1 MRLQIAR
8 REAHAARDAARAGL
22 AAAVA
27 ELARR
32 PRRRAQAAAEA
43 QVARARLVAR
53 LERVL
58 GLAEFSRYID
68 FNQDGSITIVD
79 DPTFRAEP
87 AYLFPGA
94 FRGATLNVHTF
105 DRPRFAP
112 FKKSTCYG
120 AVAGRAR
127 LVEMATHSRES
138 HLAVDT
144 YMDVDEIKRNGSWGS
159 NPATVITDEYIE
171 WTAREILAY
180 ASFLDAPSIDFK
192 PYGEIAS
199 DNLDRL
205 VAAITRIQNEEM

>member
-1 MRLQIAR
+1 MINNGTVLPLDSHRF
-8 REAHAARDAARAGL
+8 
-22 AAAVA
+22 
-27 ELARR
+27 
-32 PRRRAQAAAEA
+32 RRAHVSADGKHRSTNSVQTVGHFVPDYENI
-43 QVARARLVAR
+43 V
-53 LERVL
+53 
-58 GLAEFSRYID
+58 

-79 DPTFRAEP
+79 DASFRAEP

-94 FRGATLNVHTF
+94 VLAAVLNVHLF
-105 DRPRFAP
+105 DRPRFDA
-112 FKKSTCYG
+112 FKKSTCYD

-144 YMDVDEIKRNGSWGS
+144 YMDVDEIKLNGSWGS

-205 VAAITRIQNEEM
+205 IAAITRIQNEEM

>member
-1 MRLQIAR
+1 MINNGSILRIDSHR
-8 REAHAARDAARAGL
+8 FRWAHVSADGTRHSTNSVQTVSHFVPDYENIVFG
-22 AAAVA
+22 
-27 ELARR
+27 
-32 PRRRAQAAAEA
+32 
-43 QVARARLVAR
+43 
-53 LERVL
+53 
-58 GLAEFSRYID
+58 
-68 FNQDGSITIVD
+68 QDGSITIVD
-79 DPTFRAEP
+79 DPTFRSQP

-94 FRGATLNVHTF
+94 VRGATLNVHAF
-105 DRPRFAP
+105 DRPRFDA
-112 FKKSTCYG
+112 FKKSTCYD

-144 YMDVDEIKRNGSWGS
+144 YMDVDEIKLNGSWGS

-205 VAAITRIQNEEM
+205 IAAVTRIQNEEM

>member
-1 MRLQIAR
+1 MINNGTVLPLDSHRF
-8 REAHAARDAARAGL
+8 
-22 AAAVA
+22 
-27 ELARR
+27 
-32 PRRRAQAAAEA
+32 RRAHVSADGTRHSTNSVQSVGHFEPDY
-43 QVARARLVAR
+43 
-53 LERVL
+53 EN
-58 GLAEFSRYID
+58 ID

-94 FRGATLNVHTF
+94 VLAAVLNVHLF
-105 DRPRFAP
+105 DRPRFDP
-112 FKKSTCYG
+112 FKKSTCHG

-144 YMDVDEIKRNGSWGS
+144 YMDVDEIKLNGSWGS
-159 NPATVITDEYIE
+159 NPATVITEDYIE

-180 ASFLDAPSIDFK
+180 ASFLDAPSIAFK

-205 VAAITRIQNEEM
+205 IAAITRIQNEEM